1 KFLMQSISLQDNK
14 SEVNRIVEEIY
25 SKIQYTINPIDAS
38 DRVLVAIIKALISL
52 NNDPSSPRQLAA
64 CIQKHGFTQLG
75 GQTPYATVSG
85 HISTHFSRVR
95 NQVVPNPIIGKQP
108 HPTIAK
114 RSLYYFLDPDN
125 ILRELL
131 KEYFSIDE
139 NLQTQLTPSS
149 PVKSESDV
157 SIINGNQYCAET
169 PPSTPS
175 SMKDIE
181 EDDDDVINKPIS
193 DSDNTETYKSEVEPS
208 TAPHGTMDD
217 VIGKKNFIEGMN
229 GVTPPSSP
237 PNYLTF
243 PQYLP
248 EITQRNPGSPRVPL
262 TPDIHITKINGL
274 EVFTTR
280 IKTLQNIIILLRRV
294 DNNYVDKYSLL
305 QVGGRR
311 PRNSDRKWIMLEEAQ
326 SIAIE
331 LNIEQTLGIFLYS
344 RLSDYFDFDLDYAT
358 LNNGCCYPLAYWFQC
373 VNPKI
378 FV

>member
-1 KFLMQSISLQDNK
+1 KNK

-25 SKIQYTINPIDAS
+25 LKIQYTINPIDAS

-64 CIQKHGFTQLG
+64 CIQK
-75 GQTPYATVSG
+75 YVSG

-95 NQVVPNPIIGKQP
+95 NQVVPNPIIVKQP

-139 NLQTQLTPSS
+139 NLQTQITSSS

-193 DSDNTETYKSEVEPS
+193 DSDNAETRFVE
-208 TAPHGTMDD
+208 
-217 VIGKKNFIEGMN
+217 
-229 GVTPPSSP
+229 
-237 PNYLTF
+237 
-243 PQYLP
+243 
-248 EITQRNPGSPRVPL
+248 
-262 TPDIHITKINGL
+262 
-274 EVFTTR
+274 
-280 IKTLQNIIILLRRV
+280 
-294 DNNYVDKYSLL
+294 
-305 QVGGRR
+305 
-311 PRNSDRKWIMLEEAQ
+311 
-326 SIAIE
+326 
-331 LNIEQTLGIFLYS
+331 
-344 RLSDYFDFDLDYAT
+344 
-358 LNNGCCYPLAYWFQC
+358 
-373 VNPKI
+373 
-378 FV
+378 

>member
-1 KFLMQSISLQDNK
+1 MILKFYWNTLKTKWTPKNKRNTPWRLLKTKGTPPGDSWRVFRYKKNK

-25 SKIQYTINPIDAS
+25 LKIQYTINPIDAS

-64 CIQKHGFTQLG
+64 CIQKYGFTQLG

-95 NQVVPNPIIGKQP
+95 NQVLVPNPIIVKQP

-139 NLQTQLTPSS
+139 NLQTQITSSS

-193 DSDNTETYKSEVEPS
+193 DSDNAETRFVE
-208 TAPHGTMDD
+208 
-217 VIGKKNFIEGMN
+217 
-229 GVTPPSSP
+229 
-237 PNYLTF
+237 
-243 PQYLP
+243 
-248 EITQRNPGSPRVPL
+248 
-262 TPDIHITKINGL
+262 
-274 EVFTTR
+274 
-280 IKTLQNIIILLRRV
+280 
-294 DNNYVDKYSLL
+294 
-305 QVGGRR
+305 
-311 PRNSDRKWIMLEEAQ
+311 
-326 SIAIE
+326 
-331 LNIEQTLGIFLYS
+331 
-344 RLSDYFDFDLDYAT
+344 
-358 LNNGCCYPLAYWFQC
+358 
-373 VNPKI
+373 
-378 FV
+378 